1 MPQIELADNLL
12 HLPTFRG
19 SHEDFAGDIGGLG
32 VGRDVSIQALH
43 RGGEFLPDG
52 SLLVSREAQVVQEDS
67 E

>member
-32 VGRDVSIQALH
+32 VRRDVSIQALH
-43 RGGEFLPDG
+43 HDGKFLPEG
-52 SLLVSREAQVVQEDS
+52 SLLVSREPQVVQEKS